1 MPNSAGMKQIDSMKA
16 YAIKLLA
23 FVAILTCSVPSGTL
37 AQSKFQISLQD
48 DHGLTRVS
56 VSWSGDITNTG
67 IAAPYEHWIGV
78 GGSYINAM
86 SGMGGTT
93 HTVDGLG
100 TFVGYVSSLEGF
112 GTFKNLNSG
121 TRATINQF
129 IAIPD
134 YFGTSVVAIRFGYE
148 LQNTSDHMIQ
158 YTSSFDSATVPV
170 PFTSFNPGTYQV
182 WPEQPIEM
190 ILTVV
195 PEPFTITLAGL
206 AGLGLLLFRRR

>member
-1 MPNSAGMKQIDSMKA
+1 MKA
-16 YAIKLLA
+16 YTIKLLA
-23 FVAILTCSVPSGTL
+23 FVAVLTCSAPRGTL
-37 AQSKFQISLQD
+37 AQSTFHISLQD
-48 DHGLTRVS
+48 DNGLTRVS

-67 IAAPYEHWIGV
+67 IPAPYDHWIGV

-86 SGMGGTT
+86 SGSGGTT
-93 HTVDGLG
+93 KTVDGLG

-121 TRATINQF
+121 STATINQF

-134 YFGTSVVAIRFGYE
+134 YFGTSVAAIRFGYE
-148 LQNTSDHMIQ
+148 LQNTSDHLIQ
-158 YTSSFDSATVPV
+158 YTPGLDSATVPV

-195 PEPFTITLAGL
+195 PEPSTMTLAGL
-206 AGLGLLLFRRR
+206 ACLGFLLFRRR